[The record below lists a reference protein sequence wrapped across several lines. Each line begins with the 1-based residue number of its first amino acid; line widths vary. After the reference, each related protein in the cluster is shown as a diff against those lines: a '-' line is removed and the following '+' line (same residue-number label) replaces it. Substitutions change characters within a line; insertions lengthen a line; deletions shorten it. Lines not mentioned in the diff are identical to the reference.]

1 MIFKMIF
8 DSIRNKENYREY
20 PTLYKALCFLQDLD
34 GRLPAPNTVIEE
46 RDMFCN
52 PVSLVSK
59 PEEQCIYEAH
69 RIYADLHFIVRG
81 KEGIATADVAE
92 LSETVPYDHTKDIA
106 FYEGEASGKY
116 VLKPGDFMV
125 CYPSDAHKVAMME
138 EKPEEIDKIVVKIR
152 LL

>member
-1 MIFKMIF
+1 MIF
-8 DSIRNKENYREY
+8 DSINNKENYREY
-20 PTLYKALCFLQDLD
+20 PTLYKALCFLTDLE
-34 GRLPAPNTVIEE
+34 GQLPAPNTVIEE
-46 RDMFCN
+46 GYMFCN

-81 KEGIATADVAE
+81 REGIATADVKE
-92 LSETVPYDHTKDIA
+92 MSEKVPYDNIKDIA

-116 VLKPGDFMV
+116 VLKQGDFMV

-138 EKPEEIDKIVVKIR
+138 KEPEEIDKIVIKIKMQIE
-152 LL
+152 